1 MGVSAMLRSLAAAWA
16 LVAVFAGAPASVAQD
31 LPIAAFAG
39 QFAGTGLARNDLS
52 EYFDLT
58 VRDLGVTIAV
68 RGQGFNLAWTTV
80 LRDRGDPD
88 NPTARRKST
97 TLDFVASGR
106 AGVFRGA
113 TPSDPMSGQP
123 YAWARIKGQTL
134 TVHSLVIA
142 ADGSYEMHTYDRT
155 LTPFGMDLKFTRVSD
170 GEPTRSVTAKLT
182 KQAN

>member
-1 MGVSAMLRSLAAAWA
+1 MARRFLAGLLVLAAFEF
-16 LVAVFAGAPASVAQD
+16 VAPAARAAD
-31 LPIAAFAG
+31 LSIAAFAG
-39 QFAGTGLARNDLS
+39 RFVGSGLARDDVS

-58 VRDLGVTIAV
+58 VRDLDVTITLQGA
-68 RGQGFNLAWTTV
+68 GFNVAWTTV
-80 LRDRGDPD
+80 LREGGDPD
-88 NPTARRKST
+88 NPNIKRKSSSIS
-97 TLDFVASGR
+97 FVPTDR
-106 AGVFRGA
+106 PGVFRGA
-113 TPSDPMSGQP
+113 PAVDPMSGDT

-182 KQAN
+182 KEAN